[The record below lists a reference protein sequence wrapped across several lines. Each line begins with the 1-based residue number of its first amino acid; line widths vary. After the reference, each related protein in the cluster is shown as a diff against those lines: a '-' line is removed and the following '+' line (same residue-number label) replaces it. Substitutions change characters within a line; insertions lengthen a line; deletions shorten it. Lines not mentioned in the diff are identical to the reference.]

1 MNKESKIDL
10 YDLVIRKRN
19 EIIAIANRRGAKNI
33 RIFGSVS
40 RGEARS
46 DSDIDF
52 LIDLDPDRS
61 LLDAGG
67 LAIDLEI
74 LLNHKVD
81 VITEAGLR
89 PRIRNDVLR
98 DARYL

>member
-40 RGEARS
+40 RGEART